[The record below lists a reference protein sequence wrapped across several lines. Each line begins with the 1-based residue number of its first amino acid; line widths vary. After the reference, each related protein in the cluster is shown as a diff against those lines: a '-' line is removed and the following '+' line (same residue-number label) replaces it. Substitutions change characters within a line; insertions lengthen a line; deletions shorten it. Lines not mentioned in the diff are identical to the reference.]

1 MCFYAV
7 TQSSSLSPSP
17 LPCVHTGWYMTIS
30 KFGTSAKTERM
41 GFESDQKAVAEKVVL
56 FILSMYCPRTY
67 RVLLILY
74 VVFITPRK

>member
-1 MCFYAV
+1 
-7 TQSSSLSPSP
+7 
-17 LPCVHTGWYMTIS
+17 MTIS